1 MASSTE
7 NDSKLIGAKETM
19 KSKSFLERMAV
30 KKSIKYSDCGNG
42 PMFRYQ
48 WADYKTSVLCQEIN
62 KESVVNFDQQIFI
75 QKMINNILVV
85 LRVDLH
91 EVLNEYMIELQ
102 TAKQK
107 DPQRSYPVCQSQVWR
122 DKASGVWNNTY
133 GLINFLKW
141 IWFKLYLGRFY
152 DNVNCDES
160 SLGYYLLI
168 ETFQQMIF
176 KVQSNIKGP
185 RRNEDTNFKSNN
197 VGISDIITQ
206 DLVRS
211 INDNENLPVEKWIHP
226 AKSQCFVPYFG
237 GYGAMIKKY
246 REHEGNNKYSSL
258 KCGISGSVN
267 YFIFL
272 YLLNTI
278 VSEDKSLQYNPK
290 RLLILMTMILAG
302 DGGHNVREVIFGTAS
317 VIIVLR
323 HLLNDT
329 LAELRDRYKNPN
341 LTFKEAVTILK
352 NTQDFSW
359 ITNTSIIGT
368 LLTKITVNIGDKL
381 NKCRNVQNTQGVI
394 LYMLLLILNA
404 FSNWEK
410 PVTELYNLT
419 ADMNIVGIDSKDIS
433 DAGIDLSTIDFKYV
447 KIQTYEVLFGIKD
460 YNIDPITKKVV
471 NIELAN
477 SVQLFYA
484 LENNRFLG
492 EKSDTFKKSPDKC
505 MTDII
510 NYMYPGLYDKVNAK
524 AKRHL
529 LNCHPDSKMS
539 HIPFA

>member
-1 MASSTE
+1 MVSSTE

-42 PMFRYQ
+42 HMFRYQ

-62 KESVVNFDQQIFI
+62 KDSVVNFDQQIFI

-85 LRVDLH
+85 LRADLH

-141 IWFKLYLGRFY
+141 IWFKLYSGRFY

-185 RRNEDTNFKSNN
+185 RINADTNLKSNN

-211 INDNENLPVEKWIHP
+211 INDNENLPVEDWIHP

-246 REHEGNNKYSSL
+246 REDPDNNEYSSL

-329 LAELRDRYKNPN
+329 LAELRDRYNNPN

-359 ITNTSIIGT
+359 IPNNSVIGAILNRII
-368 LLTKITVNIGDKL
+368 INIGDKL
-381 NKCRNVQNTQGVI
+381 DNCSNIQSKEGTS
-394 LYMLLLILNA
+394 LHMLLLILNA
-404 FSNWEK
+404 FSNWEN
-410 PVTELYNLT
+410 PVNKLYDLT

-433 DAGIDLSTIDFKYV
+433 DAGIDPSTIDFKYV
-447 KIQTYEVLFGIKD
+447 KIQTYKVLFGIKD
-460 YNIDPITKKVV
+460 YDIDHITKKVV

-510 NYMYPGLYDKVNAK
+510 NYMYAGLYDKVNAK

-529 LNCHPDSKMS
+529 LMCHPDSKMS